1 MDDEEKLGRL
11 EMIEIKLE
19 NFKQIIKVLK
29 QEIADLLE
37 EKNRLL
43 NPPEQQKTIWF
54 KYGNQKK
61 DSFIWWTF

>member
-11 EMIEIKLE
+11 EMIEIKLK

-43 NPPEQQKTIWF
+43 NPPEQHKTI
-54 KYGNQKK
+54 
-61 DSFIWWTF
+61 

>member
-43 NPPEQQKTIWF
+43 NPPEQQKTI
-54 KYGNQKK
+54 
-61 DSFIWWTF
+61 